1 MTSPHHPV
9 GIPSTPDPDRPLRH
23 LDARGLRALAHPL
36 RVRILELL
44 DRHGPATSTTLA
56 RRLGENTG
64 TVSWHLRHLADHGF
78 ITEDPTRGTRR
89 ERWWA
94 PTPSRLHLE
103 TADLADDPETRTA
116 AAVYVDALLRRAFDR
131 AARSYAA
138 DPGDAWRRARTTSER
153 TDLAMTPA
161 QLAALNT
168 ELADVVARHAATAA
182 DAPGPDTR
190 PVAVQIQAFPL
201 APDESVPNNPDNS
214 NNSDSAAPDTPD
226 DTSPDPTP

>member
-1 MTSPHHPV
+1 MTPPQPV
-9 GIPSTPDPDRPLRH
+9 GVPSTPDPDRPLRH

-64 TVSWHLRHLADHGF
+64 TVSWHLRHLNEHGF

-94 PTPSRLHLE
+94 PAPSRLHLE

-131 AARSYAA
+131 ATRSYAA

-168 ELADVVARHAATAA
+168 ELADVVARHANAAA

-201 APDESVPNNPDNS
+201 ASDDPAPDH
-214 NNSDSAAPDTPD
+214 AAPDTPD